1 MLKYILLTILAL
13 PNLLHAQVLNCTVN
27 AGIGNGVFCAGDAIE
42 LDGNIAGNV
51 VPGTLKWEKISGPA
65 CVLQYA
71 NQLQAKA
78 IPSSAGM
85 YTFKI
90 SATCAQGTAEQTVTH
105 VVEPKD
111 SPEAGPDQTVAC
123 YPAGGVVLTGFSIP
137 PSGTLA
143 NWETSGGL
151 GSVEGGVF
159 KLFPGVCFS
168 QPQTFT
174 LTYVVE
180 NANHCKYT
188 DSKKLTINQ
197 AQEPV
202 FAKVFGGCGQTYS
215 ASGSCTGAGSGQ
227 WIFYRRS
234 WIGYL

>member
-1 MLKYILLTILAL
+1 MRCTELTLFLLEMVQLASVWRATLTSQQNQKYNNNQLVMLKYILLTILAL

-168 QPQTFT
+168 QP
-174 LTYVVE
+174 
-180 NANHCKYT
+180 
-188 DSKKLTINQ
+188 
-197 AQEPV
+197 
-202 FAKVFGGCGQTYS
+202 
-215 ASGSCTGAGSGQ
+215 SCS
-227 WIFYRRS
+227 IRRCRQF
-234 WIGYL
+234 